1 MLFRSVSQS
10 RYWTILSEIYLTEVS
25 RTSTSV
31 TFDLEVLYDTF
42 NGKYQLEF
50 SRVVDGANLLGAI
63 TDSITVASHP
73 SRLKTEVL
81 SLQIGVHTLTLEALG
96 NDPLLSSAV
105 FRLLTSVD
113 EFIDQIEVIY
123 SNPYPE

>member
-1 MLFRSVSQS
+1 MITLT
-10 RYWTILSEIYLTEVS
+10 WNKLSEIYLTEVS

-42 NGKYQLEF
+42 NGKYELEF
-50 SRVVDGANLLGAI
+50 RTGADGANLLGAI

-81 SLQIGVHTLTLEALG
+81 SLPIGVHTLTLEVLE
-96 NDPLLSSAV
+96 NDPLRSSAV

-113 EFIDQIEVIY
+113 EFIDRIMVIY
-123 SNPYPE
+123 SNPYAE